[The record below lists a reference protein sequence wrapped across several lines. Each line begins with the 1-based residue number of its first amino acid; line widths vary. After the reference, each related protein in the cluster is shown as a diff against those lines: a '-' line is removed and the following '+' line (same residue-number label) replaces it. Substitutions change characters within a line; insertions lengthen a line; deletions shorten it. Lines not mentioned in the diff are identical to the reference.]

1 MSKMENEKFEQLK
14 NNMIDLMNI
23 DKSLMHL
30 MSMSIYLKSVSVK
43 EFFEILECEINRVN
57 RNE

>member
-1 MSKMENEKFEQLK
+1 MENEKFEQLK